1 MDTLRQVAQRYPGSD
16 AARIADD
23 RLRAMRIAGN
33 R

>member
-1 MDTLRQVAQRYPGSD
+1 MATLRQVAQRYPGSD

-23 RLRAMRIAGN
+23 RLRSMQLAGN